1 MASVTSVQHTQ
12 VPPAAVV
19 CLDSVSDQDLH
30 AANAVE
36 LERLDTSSA
45 RQPSVLLATAQA
57 SSKFH
62 ASQPVP
68 LNTSHTPQAHSWA
81 FFLLKKPPLVLTVVF
96 SSDHLCGE
104 RACAFRYACDYC
116 CD

>member
-68 LNTSHTPQAHSWA
+68 PQYIPYTPG
-81 FFLLKKPPLVLTVVF
+81 PLMGLFPAQKTT
-96 SSDHLCGE
+96 
-104 RACAFRYACDYC
+104 ACFNGGIF
-116 CD
+116 